1 MLKLSLFN
9 KLGRRFS
16 ACFTDEQQRKTIL
29 AQLFSAVA
37 LLFLLIFSI
46 DALVNDNTGHALVL
60 LIFALLT
67 IANYMFLKLARQ
79 ANIANLLII
88 VLMGSLCLY
97 LFYTGGVAGTGPLW
111 SFVFIPVAIF
121 LGGIRAGVIAVALLM
136 TVILVLYQSLQID
149 MHEGMY
155 ASIFMVRFVAIYT
168 ILAILSFCNE
178 YFREGSQRHLQ
189 SAYQRLESL
198 FRTDELTGL
207 YNLRHIMEQLAYE
220 TLRMRRK
227 NTPFC
232 VILFDIDHFKQIN
245 DRYGHACGDYVLQ
258 SMAMVVQKAIR
269 SMDIVA
275 RVGGEEF
282 LILLPDTHLHSAA
295 VVAERIRKEMEQY
308 AFIYGEIPFRVTVS
322 LGVTEAR
329 NDLLP
334 EGMLRMADENLYKA
348 KNRGRNRMVAS

>member
-1 MLKLSLFN
+1 MLKTSLFN
-9 KLGRRFS
+9 ELVRRFS
-16 ACFTDEQQRKTIL
+16 ECFTDELQRKTIL

-37 LLFLLIFSI
+37 LLFMLLFSV
-46 DALVNDNTGHALVL
+46 DALLNDNPGHALIL
-60 LIFALLT
+60 MIFAMLT
-67 IANYMFLKLARQ
+67 VANYLYLKLARQ
-79 ANIANLLII
+79 ADSANLVII
-88 VLMGSLCLY
+88 VLMGSLCVY

-121 LGGIRAGVIAVALLM
+121 LGGVKRGVMAVILLM
-136 TVILVLYQSLQID
+136 TVILALHQSVQID

-155 ASIFMVRFVAIYT
+155 TTTFMVRFVAIYAV
-168 ILAILSFCNE
+168 LAILSLLNE
-178 YFREGSQRHLQ
+178 YFRDGSQRHLQ

-207 YNLRHIMEQLAYE
+207 YNRRHIMEQLAYE
-220 TLRMRRK
+220 ALRMHRK
-227 NTPFC
+227 NTPFS

-258 SMAMVVQKAIR
+258 GLAMVVQKAIR
-269 SMDIVA
+269 NMDITA

-308 AFIYGEIPFRVTVS
+308 SFIYGDIQFRVTVS
-322 LGVTEAR
+322 LGVSEAR
-329 NDLLP
+329 MDLLP
-334 EGMLRMADENLYKA
+334 DELLRLADENMYKA
-348 KNRGRNRMVAS
+348 KKRGRNRMVAS